1 MKPWVIKIGGAAL
14 VNSVA
19 VENLAKA
26 VLLLT
31 EQGEQ
36 VVVVHGGGPMINKR
50 LTEKEMTWAFHE
62 GQRITT
68 QEMMSV
74 IESALGEVNHMICK
88 VLDQYGL
95 KAVGIP
101 GNHQEMF
108 KCKPMD
114 PNLGLVGEIVKV
126 HSHSVED
133 ALLMG
138 FVPVIAP
145 IGVDHEGHS
154 YNINADWG
162 ASALAVNLNSK
173 VLIYATDQRGI
184 LDVNELPYDS
194 LTLAQIKI
202 LMEKGGVTGGML
214 AKCRTIV
221 NALESGVKKVCVT
234 HALELHEL
242 IETRFGGTL
251 CVEMSRLD
259 HILKMK
265 ENQNVLAK

>member
-14 VNSVA
+14 VNPAA

-26 VLLLT
+26 VLLLK

-50 LTEKEMTWAFHE
+50 LTEKEISWTFHE

-68 QEMMSV
+68 HEMISV
-74 IESALGEVNHMICK
+74 IEGALGEVNHMICE
-88 VLDQYGL
+88 VLENYGL
-95 KAVGIP
+95 KPMGIP
-101 GNHQEMF
+101 GNYQEMF
-108 KCKPMD
+108 SCKPMNS
-114 PNLGLVGEIVKV
+114 NLGLVGEIVNV
-126 HSHSVED
+126 NSHSVED

-138 FVPVIAP
+138 FVPVVAP
-145 IGVDHEGHS
+145 IGVDQEGIS

-162 ASALAVNLNSK
+162 ASALAVKINSK

-214 AKCRTIV
+214 AKSRTIV
-221 NALESGVKKVCVT
+221 NALEYGVKKVCVT

-251 CVEMSRLD
+251 CVAMSRLD
-259 HILKMK
+259 QILSMK
-265 ENQNVLAK
+265 ENQNVAIK

>member
-14 VNSVA
+14 VNPAA

-26 VLLLT
+26 ILLLK

-50 LTEKEMTWAFHE
+50 LTEKEISWSFNE

-68 QEMMSV
+68 QEMISV
-74 IESALGEVNHMICK
+74 IEGALGEVNHMICQ
-88 VLDQYGL
+88 VLDSFSI
-95 KAVGIP
+95 KALGIP
-101 GNHQEMF
+101 GNYQDMF
-108 KCKPMD
+108 SCKPMN
-114 PNLGLVGEIVKV
+114 PNLGLVGEIVEV
-126 HSHSVED
+126 NSHAVED

-145 IGVDHEGHS
+145 IGVDQEGLS

-162 ASALAVNLNSK
+162 ASALAVKLNSK
-173 VLIYATDQRGI
+173 ILIYATDQRGI
-184 LDVNELPYDS
+184 LDVHELPYDS
-194 LTLAQIKI
+194 LTLAQIQVLI
-202 LMEKGGVTGGML
+202 DKGGVTGGML
-214 AKCRTIV
+214 AKCRTIIK
-221 NALESGVKKVCVT
+221 ALETGVRKICVT
-234 HALELHEL
+234 HALELEEL

-259 HILKMK
+259 QILKNK
-265 ENQNVLAK
+265 ENHYVASK